1 LQVGDREAELMQ
13 DFLGYKNKRVVVS
26 GCFSGIGE
34 ATARLL
40 LQLGAEVHGLDY
52 KQSKLDLASFRQMD
66 LRDPGSIDAA
76 AAAVGGKVDALF
88 NCAGLPQTSP
98 PLDVMKVNYAGTRR
112 LTERILPLMGEGGGI
127 ASVSSIAG
135 LGWSR
140 RVPVLMELLQI
151 DSFEGAVKWSE
162 DHADVVRE
170 GYAFSKESV
179 CVWTMMT
186 ATTLIKRG
194 IRMNCTMPGP
204 TQTPMMAHFEAASK
218 PSVLEAAT
226 QPINRR
232 ATPEE
237 QAAPLLFLNSSV
249 ASYVNGLAVPIDG
262 GLMGGISTGRIDPRS
277 LMGQAS

>member
-1 LQVGDREAELMQ
+1 MT
-13 DFLGYKNKRVVVS
+13 DFAGYSKKRVIVS

-40 LQLGAEVHGLDY
+40 LKLGAEVHGLDY
-52 KQSKLDLASFRQMD
+52 KQSKLDLASFRQVD
-66 LRDPGSIDAA
+66 LREPASIDAA
-76 AAAVGGKVDALF
+76 AAAIGGKVDALF

-112 LTERILPLMGEGGGI
+112 LTERVLPQMGAGSAI
-127 ASVSSIAG
+127 ASVASIAG

-151 DSFEGAVKWSE
+151 DSFDGAVAWSE
-162 DHADVVRE
+162 AHADVVRE
-170 GYAFSKESV
+170 GYSFSKEAIV
-179 CVWTMMT
+179 VWTMMS

-232 ATPEE
+232 STPEE
-237 QAAPLLFLNSSV
+237 QAAPLVFLNSGV
-249 ASYVNGLAVPIDG
+249 ASYLNGVALPVDG
-262 GLMGGISTGRIDPRS
+262 GLLGGFATGRIDPRTM
-277 LMGQAS
+277 MGS

>member
-1 LQVGDREAELMQ
+1 MTDL
-13 DFLGYKNKRVVVS
+13 LGYKNKRVVVS

-52 KQSKLDLASFRQMD
+52 KQSKLDLASFRQVD
-66 LRDPGSIDAA
+66 LREPASIDAA
-76 AAAVGGKVDALF
+76 AAAIGGKIDALF

-112 LTERILPLMGEGGGI
+112 LTERVVPLMGEGSAI
-127 ASVSSIAG
+127 VSVASTAA

-151 DSFEGAVKWSE
+151 DSYEGAVQWSE
-162 DHADVVRE
+162 AHADVVRE
-170 GYAFSKESV
+170 GYAFSKEAIV
-179 CVWTMMT
+179 VWTMMT
-186 ATTLIKRG
+186 AASLIKSG
-194 IRMNCTMPGP
+194 IRMNCTLPGP

-218 PSVLEAAT
+218 PAVLEAAT

-232 ATPEE
+232 SRPEE
-237 QAAPLLFLNSSV
+237 QAAPLVFLNSSV
-249 ASYVNGLAVPIDG
+249 ASYLNGAVLPVDG
-262 GLMGGISTGRIDPRS
+262 GFMGGIATGRIDPRT
-277 LMGQAS
+277 LMGSAS

>member
-1 LQVGDREAELMQ
+1 MT

-52 KQSKLDLASFRQMD
+52 KPSKLDLASFRQID
-66 LRDPGSIDAA
+66 LREPASIDAA
-76 AAAVGGKVDALF
+76 AAAIGGNVDALF
-88 NCAGLPQTSP
+88 SCAGLPQTSP

-112 LTERILPLMGEGGGI
+112 LTERILPLMGEGAAI
-127 ASVSSIAG
+127 ASVASIAG

-151 DSFEGAVKWSE
+151 DDYEAAIKWC
-162 DHADVVRE
+162 DAHPDVVRE
-170 GYAFSKESV
+170 GYSFSKELIV
-179 CVWTMMT
+179 VWTMMT
-186 ATTLIKRG
+186 ATSVIKRG

-218 PSVLEAAT
+218 PSVLEAAA

-232 ATPEE
+232 SKPEE
-237 QAAPLLFLNSSV
+237 QAAPLIFLNSSV

-262 GLMGGISTGRIDPRS
+262 GLMGGIATGRIDPRS
-277 LMGQAS
+277 LMGS